1 MKNTKRINYK
11 CKYDYLNQDI
21 KLISLIK
28 KKVKQKE
35 VILLIAPQG
44 AGKTTLIKDCFKNAV
59 CLYPTRMLT
68 DQSEN
73 SLKNTYYSA
82 KGLLN
87 WVKRVDFENYLL
99 FIDEIHKLVQYS
111 SYAYDEQTKKII
123 DIIDKY
129 KRKEVPIILAT
140 ATPELLYNCLPDDLY
155 NQIDTVIDVDIKKQ
169 SYINGLVLLTN
180 YYNENSNL
188 DIDKVVQLIQSNYRE
203 NEKQIVLINNTRAC
217 RAVANKLNTNKI
229 KAVSLTSKDIK
240 VKENTDIINDIIVN
254 GRFDADFLI
263 ATSWIDVGVSF
274 KDTNIKHVYCFIGK
288 AWERG
293 DTTLIKQF
301 MARTRK
307 STPNLYITKPE
318 FINTRYERLLF
329 NTLIKN
335 TDNLN
340 DIDIDQEISNRIED
354 KQYNINLYN
363 TIYQTAENQ
372 AKILN
377 NGVIDEPDNINR
389 YGVIKYYEHSDA
401 FYKPSEII
409 CKYLFYSM
417 IERTRLYY
425 TPKYYGLEKD
435 HIEAYKELLADTFNA
450 PKVLI
455 DNNLIEQYI
464 NSVHDD
470 IKADVINLL
479 DNYANNSFKFR
490 SKEIMVEINKIDTSN
505 KYKTFKKYFDGN
517 KLNSRYAINNHHEK
531 YMSLS
536 YK

>member
-28 KKVKQKE
+28 QKVKQKE

-44 AGKTTLIKDCFKNAV
+44 AGKTTLIKDRFKNAV

-68 DQSEN
+68 NQSEN

-82 KGLLN
+82 EGLLN

-169 SYINGLVLLTN
+169 SYINGLVLLTK

-254 GRFDADFLI
+254 GRFDADVLI

-307 STPNLYITKPE
+307 STPILYITQPE
-318 FINTRYERLLF
+318 FINTRYQRLLF
-329 NTLIKN
+329 NTLIN
-335 TDNLN
+335 DSENL
-340 DIDIDQEISNRIED
+340 DEIDIDQEISNRIED
-354 KQYNINLYN
+354 EQYNINLYN

-417 IERTRLYY
+417 IERTRFYY
-425 TPKYYGLEKD
+425 TSKYYGLTKN
-435 HIEAYKELLADTFNA
+435 HNEAYKELLADTFNA
-450 PKVLI
+450 PRVLI

-464 NSVHDD
+464 NSVHYD
-470 IKADVINLL
+470 IYDDVIKLL
-479 DNYANNSFKFR
+479 DYYANNNIKFR

-505 KYKTFKKYFDGN
+505 KYKNFKKYFDRN
-517 KLNSRYAINNHHEK
+517 SLNTRYTINNHHEK

-536 YK
+536 CK